1 MGASESTHNI
11 EKKIRCRRIG
21 NSLGIIL
28 PSKIISGLNLQEG
41 DEIHLIVK
49 DGILTARPCEEESK
63 KILFNEI
70 SAFLDGK
77 N

>member
-1 MGASESTHNI
+1 MDTSEATLNI
-11 EKKIRCRRIG
+11 EKTIRCRRIG

-28 PSKIISGLNLQEG
+28 PSKIISGLSLQEG
-41 DEIHLIVK
+41 DEIHLVVK
-49 DGILTARPCEEESK
+49 DGILTARPCEEENK